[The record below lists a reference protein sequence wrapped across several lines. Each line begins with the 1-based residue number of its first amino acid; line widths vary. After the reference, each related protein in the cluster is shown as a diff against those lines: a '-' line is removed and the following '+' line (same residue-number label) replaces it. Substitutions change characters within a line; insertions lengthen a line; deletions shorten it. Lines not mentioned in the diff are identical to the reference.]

1 MDIQGLKTLIASISA
16 LVLGIIISLVSLLA
30 PMKEEVPQLMKKSA
44 PTPILTEQTRELSK
58 EESSTMSASFIKE
71 FETLVSSQSGERR

>member
-16 LVLGIIISLVSLLA
+16 LVLGIVISLVSLLV
-30 PMKEEVPQLMKKSA
+30 PMKEEIPQLIKKSA

-71 FETLVSSQSGERR
+71 FETLISSGGGGGR